1 MKIFSSKYT
10 PEEVAEK
17 RPPVERKANSGDA
30 AAGKKP
36 DSAKTTVKPKA
47 QTARPTAKSTI
58 QPSRPASVSRP
69 TAQKPKPA
77 ATPAKPAAKPAA
89 KPTQTA
95 KPAAKPKPAAHTAK
109 LQVPAELSRTE
120 KLRAQ
125 NSTSTK
131 AVRTAVSKSAA
142 AAQTVRTERTMAES
156 AALRREEQRKKQA
169 AAKETM
175 TEEAQPRV
183 RAGFVETN
191 YDPEPMQ
198 DPVKKKKKRRKKKK
212 KKAKKTVGGRLLRLV
227 VALLVIV
234 ALYFTAVF
242 SSIPFIAKWRTIYI
256 QTAMATMRHQ
266 WLATYFIPH
275 SVIDKV
281 MMDLEESRQS
291 QVGVNTL
298 WDNPVMDGDSD
309 QTRNPTLTDT
319 KGMSKAEIA
328 FFNTFWE
335 VDVNSMLEYVRSHPD
350 AVADGWD
357 KIDINEA
364 ALTSNGTT
372 IHTVQGEQVLAIDA
386 QEGVLIVRESGT
398 GYRGVMAIC
407 KDPSRLSLKPAST
420 IGSVGQVVGE
430 IGSANN
436 GVIAMN
442 GSGFEDAGGVGNG
455 GTLVGWAMCSGQTY
469 GQHMLPGYKRLELH
483 EDNLVYIRDAGEDV
497 AWDCT
502 DAVEFSP
509 AMIID
514 GNIVVDDRSGFS
526 DLQPRSCIGQ
536 SQYGEIIML
545 LVEGRLPTVS
555 LGISVPDCAELM
567 AEHKCAQAMNLDG
580 GTSAMIW
587 YKGDYI
593 MKSSN
598 PVLQAGR
605 TLPNAFIYESIN

>member
-1 MKIFSSKYT
+1 MKIFSSKYS
-10 PEEVAEK
+10 PEETEQK

-30 AAGKKP
+30 AAGQKP
-36 DSAKTTVKPKA
+36 DSAKKTVVQPKA
-47 QTARPTAKSTI
+47 QTSRPTAKSTI
-58 QPSRPASVSRP
+58 QPSKPVSVSRSA
-69 TAQKPKPA
+69 AQKPKPA
-77 ATPAKPAAKPAA
+77 AKSTPASKPAVKSAQPAKPAKPVTRPAA
-89 KPTQTA
+89 Q
-95 KPAAKPKPAAHTAK
+95 TAK
-109 LQVPAELSRTE
+109 LQVPAELSDTE
-120 KLRAQ
+120 KLKAQ
-125 NSTSTK
+125 TATSTK
-131 AVRTAVSKSAA
+131 AVRSTVSKAA
-142 AAQTVRTERTMAES
+142 AAQTSRGERTMAES
-156 AALRREEQRKKQA
+156 AAIRREELRKKQA
-169 AAKETM
+169 ESAAAVV
-175 TEEAQPRV
+175 TEYQPRV
-183 RAGFVETN
+183 KAGFVDTT
-191 YDPEPMQ
+191 YDPEPLQ
-198 DPVKKKKKRRKKKK
+198 DPVKKKKKRKKKK
-212 KKAKKTVGGRLLRLV
+212 KKKKKTVGGRLLRLV

-281 MMDLEESRQS
+281 MMELEESRQS

-298 WDNPVMDGDSD
+298 WDNPVLDGDSD
-309 QTRNPTLTDT
+309 ETRNPTLTDT
-319 KGMSKAEIA
+319 TGMSKAEIK

-335 VDVNSMLEYVRSHPD
+335 IDVNSMLEYVRSHPE

-357 KIDINEA
+357 KIDINES

-372 IHTVQGEQVLAIDA
+372 IHTVQSEQVLAIDA
-386 QEGVLIVRESGT
+386 QEGVLIIRESGT
-398 GYRGVMAIC
+398 GYRGILAVC

-430 IGSANN
+430 IGAANN

-455 GTLVGWAMCSGQTY
+455 GTLVGWAMCSGQTF

-483 EDNLVYIRDAGEDV
+483 EDNLLYVRDAGEDV

-526 DLQPRSCIGQ
+526 DLQPRACIGQ
-536 SQYGEIIML
+536 SQYGEILML

-555 LGISVPDCAELM
+555 LGISVPDCAEIL

-605 TLPNAFIYESIN
+605 TLPNAFVYESVN

>member
-1 MKIFSSKYT
+1 MALEAIT
-10 PEEVAEK
+10 IVEQAE
-17 RPPVERKANSGDA
+17 
-30 AAGKKP
+30 
-36 DSAKTTVKPKA
+36 
-47 QTARPTAKSTI
+47 
-58 QPSRPASVSRP
+58 
-69 TAQKPKPA
+69 
-77 ATPAKPAAKPAA
+77 
-89 KPTQTA
+89 
-95 KPAAKPKPAAHTAK
+95 
-109 LQVPAELSRTE
+109 
-120 KLRAQ
+120 
-125 NSTSTK
+125 
-131 AVRTAVSKSAA
+131 AA
-142 AAQTVRTERTMAES
+142 AAVVTDY
-156 AALRREEQRKKQA
+156 
-169 AAKETM
+169 
-175 TEEAQPRV
+175 QPRV
-183 RAGFVETN
+183 KAGFVDTT
-191 YDPEPMQ
+191 YDPEPIQ
-198 DPVKKKKKRRKKKK
+198 DPVKKKKKRKKKK
-212 KKAKKTVGGRLLRLV
+212 KKKKKTVGGRLLRLG

-298 WDNPVMDGDSD
+298 WDNPVLDGESD
-309 QTRNPTLTDT
+309 EIRNPSLKDT
-319 KGMSKAEIA
+319 SGMSKAEIK

-335 VDVNSMLEYVRSHPD
+335 IDVDSMLEYVRSHPEV
-350 AVADGWD
+350 VADGWD
-357 KIDINEA
+357 NIDINEA

-372 IHTVQGEQVLAIDA
+372 IHTVQSEQVLAVDA
-386 QEGVLIVRESGT
+386 REGILIIRESGT
-398 GYRGVMAIC
+398 GYRGVLVVA
-407 KDPSRLSLKPAST
+407 KDPSRLSLQPAST

-430 IGSANN
+430 IGSAHN
-436 GVIAMN
+436 GILAMN

-455 GTLVGWAMCSGQTY
+455 GTLVGWAMCNGQTF

-483 EDNLVYIRDAGEDV
+483 EDNLIYIRDAGEDV

-526 DLQPRSCIGQ
+526 DLQPRACIGQ
-536 SQYGEIIML
+536 SQYGEILML

-555 LGISVPDCAELM
+555 LGISVPDCAEIL

-580 GTSAMIW
+580 GTSAMVW
-587 YKGDYI
+587 YKGEYI

-605 TLPNAFIYESIN
+605 TLPNAFVYESID